1 MTWRRTTGALVPAA
15 ALTLTLLAG
24 LTAPPAPAAAPDP
37 TQPDPTQPDPTQP
50 DLTTGTG
57 GAPPWSSGGTTPAA
71 ARPFGM
77 VQLGPDT
84 TSDAAGGTPSATAS
98 GYAAGDTH
106 VRGFSPTHLSGAG
119 CRAFGDVPVLPW
131 TGALPADTATATL
144 GLDRAS
150 ERAGPGWYR
159 ARLAGGVTV
168 SLAADDRS
176 GLAAYRF
183 PRGARPW
190 LLVQADGSL
199 AGTRSTR
206 VRLPSRREVVVRAT
220 SGGFCGTPTTY
231 DVHVRL
237 RLDRP
242 AVEVRRRAGG
252 VALRFDLAAGRTVRA
267 QVAVSFVD
275 AAGARRNLEADAPGW
290 SVPRLRT
297 EAERAWAGE
306 LGRVRA
312 TGGTAEQRT
321 TLRTALYHVLL
332 HPTTVSDADGRYPG
346 FDGRVHRVASGHRRY
361 TAATAWDAYRTH
373 TPLLAWLR
381 PDVASDLVASLLAA
395 AREGGWLPRWPLVA
409 QDTLVMSGDSAAPLV
424 AAAHAFGARSYD
436 VHALVGR
443 LLRQARVTTPA
454 RPDLATYL
462 ALGWVPGDASTSLE
476 HAVDDFAVSRLAA
489 AVGRDRD
496 AADLGARSTWW
507 RHLLD
512 PARRVLAPRAADG
525 SFPPP
530 GWDPTACCAGFQEG
544 TAAQYTWFV
553 PHDMAGLLA
562 ALGTRE
568 EVLARLD
575 DFHTRLDAGAGA
587 HAWLGNQPSL
597 LTPWAPLWLG
607 EPARSQDVVARA
619 LAELWRPGPAGLPGN
634 DDLGGLSAWY
644 VWAALGLQPLVPG
657 TDVTALG
664 RPLFTEVVVRPRGV
678 AATRLVRRG
687 EGRHVAGVTVDGRS
701 HGSSWLRM
709 GPTRP
714 GTVVV
719 ATTDAERPAWGTG
732 PGDLPPSFGDAGS
745 GITAR

>member
-1 MTWRRTTGALVPAA
+1 MRWRRTKVLAALALGA
-15 ALTLTLLAG
+15 ALT
-24 LTAPPAPAAAPDP
+24 APVAPGSAAAPDS
-37 TQPDPTQPDPTQP
+37 TGP
-50 DLTTGTG
+50 DLMTGTG

-84 TSDAAGGTPSATAS
+84 TADPMSATGGGTPSATAS
-98 GYAAGDTH
+98 GYAADDPH
-106 VRGFSPTHLSGAG
+106 LRGFSPTHLSGAG

-131 TGALPADTATATL
+131 TGPLPAHPSTATVP
-144 GLDRAS
+144 LDRTG
-150 ERAGPGWYR
+150 ERAGPGWHR
-159 ARLAGGVTV
+159 TRLGNGVTAT
-168 SLAADDRS
+168 LAADDRS

-183 PRGARPW
+183 PRGASPW
-190 LLVQADGSL
+190 LLVKADGSL

-206 VRLPSRREVVVRAT
+206 VRLPSRRDVVVRAT
-220 SGGFCGTPTTY
+220 SGGFCGSSTTY

-237 RLDRP
+237 RLDQP
-242 AVEVRRRAGG
+242 AAAVRRWPGG
-252 VALRFDLAAGRTVRA
+252 VALRFDASRGRTVRA

-275 AAGARRNLEADAPGW
+275 AAGARRNLESDDPGW
-290 SVPRLRT
+290 SVERLRA
-297 EAERAWAGE
+297 EATRAWTTE
-306 LGRVRA
+306 LERVTA
-312 TGGTAEQRT
+312 TGSTAEQRT
-321 TLRTALYHVLL
+321 TLRSALYHVLL

-346 FDGRVHRVASGHRRY
+346 FDGRVHRVAAGHRRY

-395 AREGGWLPRWPLVA
+395 AREGGWMPRWPLVA
-409 QDTLVMSGDSAAPLV
+409 QDTLVMSGDSAAPLA

-436 VHALVGR
+436 VGAVAAQLV
-443 LLRQARVTTPA
+443 RQARVATPA

-462 ALGWVPGDASTSLE
+462 DLGWVPGDASTSLE

-496 AADLGARSTWW
+496 AADLRARSGWW

-512 PARRVLAPRAADG
+512 PDRRVLAPRAADG
-525 SFPPP
+525 AFPGP
-530 GWDPTACCAGFQEG
+530 GWDPAACCAGFQEG
-544 TAAQYTWFV
+544 TAAQYTWSV
-553 PHDMAGLLA
+553 PHDMGGLLA
-562 ALGTRE
+562 ALGTRA
-568 EVLARLD
+568 EVLGRLD
-575 DFHTRLDAGAGA
+575 DLHAELNAGAGA

-597 LTPWAPLWLG
+597 LTPWAHLWLG

-619 LAELWRPGPAGLPGN
+619 LDELWRPGPRGLPGN

-664 RPLFTEVVVRPRGV
+664 RPLFTEVVVRPRSG
-678 AATRLVRRG
+678 APTRLVRVG
-687 EGRHVAGVTVDGRS
+687 DARHVAGVTVDGRA

-714 GTVVV
+714 RTVVV
-719 ATTDAERPAWGTG
+719 TTTDDGRPAWATG
-732 PGDLPPSFGDAGS
+732 PGDVPPSYGG
-745 GITAR
+745 